1 MASWKVLIGSN
12 ESIVNVA
19 MSASVFF
26 DSFDSMDKKVLSRE
40 KERRIHKA
48 IHDSRQALNFQYL

>member
-1 MASWKVLIGSN
+1 
-12 ESIVNVA
+12 